1 MNNDSL
7 SSGFFGEDIAAD
19 NQAFS
24 ELKEFYV
31 SKSGYNQLHICRR
44 FGRRHIV
51 KSLQP
56 AYASQEFYK
65 QLLIKEFNISYPLEH
80 PNIRH
85 TLGLERN
92 ETLGLCIV
100 MEYVDGM
107 SLGEFMQ
114 SGKLTRALA
123 YKFISEICDAL
134 LYIHNKQLIHKDIK
148 PNNILVTYN
157 GNNIKLIDF
166 GLADQ
171 DDYDILKI
179 PAGTKRYL
187 APEQLVPHA
196 VLDCRTDIYSLGIII
211 QEMADIL
218 KDKKLMA
225 IARRCTQ
232 KMPEKR
238 YNTTAEIKDALKK
251 KKKIIP
257 PVYKYSALLIIVIIG
272 GFGLL
277 RNGPFSNRAS
287 SSPNTYMPQPSTNVP
302 ASHIYQKA
310 LLKARIQL
318 QQRLNHYAIN
328 EDELK
333 QDSSELSNKL
343 KKYLHEYFPDS
354 TQRET
359 VVYKQILSEI
369 DQDIKREIKQIRQQL
384 R

>member
-24 ELKEFYV
+24 ELKEFYI

-187 APEQLVPHA
+187 APEQLIPGTAIDYRV
-196 VLDCRTDIYSLGIII
+196 DIYSLGVII
-211 QEMADIL
+211 QEMAELLHDRHL
-218 KDKKLMA
+218 AA
-225 IARRCTQ
+225 IARKCMETNPDNRP
-232 KMPEKR
+232 KSA
-238 YNTTAEIKDALKK
+238 AEIQEALDKKRKSPALKYVVGGVLLLAAVGLGVNYLSSRQVFASQERLAL
-251 KKKIIP
+251 
-257 PVYKYSALLIIVIIG
+257 PVYGNGTVDNSYQRVLLQERAR
-272 GFGLL
+272 L
-277 RNGPFSNRAS
+277 NGRIPHFTADMRELSQDSVRLSNRLRAVL
-287 SSPNTYMPQPSTNVP
+287 N
-302 ASHIYQKA
+302 
-310 LLKARIQL
+310 AR
-318 QQRLNHYAIN
+318 
-328 EDELK
+328 
-333 QDSSELSNKL
+333 
-343 KKYLHEYFPDS
+343 FPDS
-354 TQRET
+354 SQRET
-359 VVYKQILSEI
+359 AVYKQLLRRMR
-369 DQDIKREIKQIRQQL
+369 QDVSQEMVRVRQQL